1 MRRITAL
8 ITVSIFFLTQNS
20 MVLCALGE
28 ATVKSVKVSSE
39 SVYIKTDEPV
49 EHKAFMVSNP
59 PKIVIDLMNTRLKT
73 LEDIPA
79 GGTFLKR
86 VRTGQYKTEP
96 QSISRIVLEL
106 SQKIAY
112 DVVKKGND
120 IMIVVGGKI
129 FDKKIKEKDSP
140 NDKEVMKV
148 ILPEKSELLEAKLPI
163 ISVKTIAEK
172 SKRTELKKKKAT
184 EYSKD
189 IMGNLPKYPI
199 SLDYID
205 ADIKEIINMMIAKI
219 GINVIFASGVS
230 GNITIRLNQVPFD
243 EAFKIILNSN
253 GFATQQ
259 VGDNILRI
267 ASPKVFMAESKK
279 AMPQT
284 KVFFLNYAKAADI
297 KTQINSMAAA
307 HSRIASCTVDEL
319 NNAIVITDTPMG
331 LEEDARLIRNLDRI
345 PKQVLI
351 EVKLV
356 EVALNNDFNLGIQW
370 SAYGEKNGTYF
381 GAGDGANPVA
391 AGSYGSPSPVYS
403 DYKSNKPGM
412 APPAPPS
419 GGGTGVNLPANII
432 YGAFRLGKVASN
444 YMFDAVISAA
454 ASKGKAKV
462 LSDPKVATLNNKE
475 AAINIT
481 TQIPYTTSETTG
493 STPPIT
499 TTAVTYIT
507 TGIVLKVLPIITSDG
522 RVSLKLN
529 PNISQVSPTV
539 TVVAGGAPGIDTRSV
554 DTSVI
559 VKDGETIVIG
569 GLIHDYKTEGE
580 FKIPLLGDLPL
591 LGWLFKKKTSTR
603 ERRELLIFVTPK
615 ILK

>member
-1 MRRITAL
+1 MRKITAL

-20 MVLCALGE
+20 MIVCALGE
-28 ATVKSVKVSSE
+28 ATVKSVRVSSE
-39 SVYIKTDEPV
+39 SVYIKTDKPV
-49 EHKAFMVSNP
+49 KYKAFMVSNP
-59 PKIVIDLMNTRLKT
+59 PKIVVDLLNTRLKT

-86 VRTGQYKTEP
+86 VRTGQYKTKP

-120 IMIVVGGKI
+120 IMIVLGGKV
-129 FDKKIKEKDSP
+129 FNKKIKKKDSP
-140 NDKEVMKV
+140 GIKKSVKV
-148 ILPEKSELLEAKLPI
+148 ILPENPELLQAKLPV
-163 ISVKTIAEK
+163 ISVKK
-172 SKRTELKKKKAT
+172 FRRPSRLKKKKET
-184 EYSKD
+184 EHFKD
-189 IMGNLPKYPI
+189 IMGNLPRY
-199 SLDYID
+199 SMNLDYID
-205 ADIKEIINMMIAKI
+205 ADIKEVINMMVAKM

-230 GNITIRLNQVPFD
+230 GNVTIKLNNVPFD
-243 EAFKIILNSN
+243 EAFKTMLNVN
-253 GFATQQ
+253 GLATQQ

-267 ASPKVFMAESKK
+267 ASPRVFKAEAKK
-279 AMPQT
+279 ALPQT
-284 KVFFLNYAKAADI
+284 RVFFLDYSKAKDI
-297 KTQINSMAAA
+297 LLQVRGSANA
-307 HSRIASCTVDEL
+307 HGRTVVCTVDEA

-331 LEEDARLIRNLDRI
+331 LEEDARLIKNLDRA

-356 EVALNNDFNLGIQW
+356 EVALNNDFNFGIQW
-370 SAYGEKNGTYF
+370 SAYGQKKDGTYF
-381 GAGDGANPVA
+381 GAGDTVNTVGMDPRGVQSPYVA
-391 AGSYGSPSPVYS
+391 GTEVASPLT
-403 DYKSNKPGM
+403 GT
-412 APPAPPS
+412 

-432 YGAFRLGKVASN
+432 YGAFRLGKIASS
-444 YMFDAVISAA
+444 YMFDSIISAA

-462 LSDPKVATLNNKE
+462 LSDPKIATLNNKE

-499 TTAVTYIT
+499 TTKVTYLT
-507 TGIVLKVLPIITSDG
+507 TGIVLRVLPTITSDG

-529 PNISQVSPTV
+529 PDVSQVSPTV
-539 TVVAGGAPGIDTRSV
+539 TAVAGGAPGIDRRSV

-559 VKDGETIVIG
+559 VRDGETIVIG
-569 GLIHDYKTEGE
+569 GLIHDFKSEGE

-591 LGWLFKKKTSTR
+591 LGWLFKKKTSER
-603 ERRELLIFVTPK
+603 VRRELLIFVTPK
-615 ILK
+615 ILS

>member
-1 MRRITAL
+1 MRKITAL

-20 MVLCALGE
+20 MIVCALGE
-28 ATVKSVKVSSE
+28 ATVKSVRVSSE
-39 SVYIKTDEPV
+39 SVYIKTDKPV
-49 EHKAFMVSNP
+49 KYKAFMVSNP
-59 PKIVIDLMNTRLKT
+59 PKIVVDLLNTRLKT

-86 VRTGQYKTEP
+86 VRTGQYKTKP

-120 IMIVVGGKI
+120 IMIVLGGKV
-129 FDKKIKEKDSP
+129 FNKKIKKKDSP
-140 NDKEVMKV
+140 GIKKSVKV
-148 ILPEKSELLEAKLPI
+148 ILPENPELLQAKLPV
-163 ISVKTIAEK
+163 ISVKK
-172 SKRTELKKKKAT
+172 FRRPSRLKKKKET
-184 EYSKD
+184 EHFKD
-189 IMGNLPKYPI
+189 IMGNLPRY
-199 SLDYID
+199 SMNLDYID
-205 ADIKEIINMMIAKI
+205 ADIKEVINMMVAKM

-230 GNITIRLNQVPFD
+230 GNVTIKLNNVPFD
-243 EAFKIILNSN
+243 EAFKTMLNVN
-253 GFATQQ
+253 GLATQQ

-267 ASPKVFMAESKK
+267 ASPRVFKAEAKK
-279 AMPQT
+279 ALPQT
-284 KVFFLNYAKAADI
+284 RVFFLDYSKAKDI
-297 KTQINSMAAA
+297 LLQVRGSAMAQG
-307 HSRIASCTVDEL
+307 RTVVCTVDEA

-331 LEEDARLIRNLDRI
+331 LEEDARLIKNLDRA

-356 EVALNNDFNLGIQW
+356 EVALNNDFNFGIQW
-370 SAYGEKNGTYF
+370 SAYGQKKDGTYF
-381 GAGDGANPVA
+381 GAGDTVNTVGMDPRGVQSPYVA
-391 AGSYGSPSPVYS
+391 GTEVASPLT
-403 DYKSNKPGM
+403 GT
-412 APPAPPS
+412 

-432 YGAFRLGKVASN
+432 YGAFRLGKIASS
-444 YMFDAVISAA
+444 YMFDSIISAA

-462 LSDPKVATLNNKE
+462 LSDPKIATLNNKE

-499 TTAVTYIT
+499 TTKVTYLT
-507 TGIVLKVLPIITSDG
+507 TGIVLRVLPTITSDG

-529 PNISQVSPTV
+529 PDVSQVSPTV
-539 TVVAGGAPGIDTRSV
+539 TAVAGGAPGIDRRSV

-559 VKDGETIVIG
+559 VRDGETIVIG
-569 GLIHDYKTEGE
+569 GLIHDFKSEGE

-591 LGWLFKKKTSTR
+591 LGWLFKKKTSER
-603 ERRELLIFVTPK
+603 VRRELLIFVTPK
-615 ILK
+615 ILS

>member
-28 ATVKSVKVSSE
+28 ATVKSVRVSSE

-59 PKIVIDLMNTRLKT
+59 PKIVIDLMNTKLKT

-112 DVVKKGND
+112 DVIKRGND
-120 IMIVVGGKI
+120 IIIVVGGKV
-129 FDKKIKEKDSP
+129 FNKKIKEKDSL
-140 NDKEVMKV
+140 NDKEVVKV
-148 ILPEKSELLEAKLPI
+148 ILPEKSELLKAKLPI
-163 ISVKTIAEK
+163 ISVKTVAEK

-189 IMGNLPKYPI
+189 IMGNLPKHSM

-243 EAFKIILNSN
+243 EAFKTILNVN
-253 GFATQQ
+253 GLATQQ

-267 ASPKVFMAESKK
+267 ASPKVFIAESKK
-279 AMPQT
+279 AMLQT
-284 KVFFLNYAKAADI
+284 KVFFLDYSKASDI
-297 KTQINSMAAA
+297 MTQIVGV
-307 HSRIASCTVDEL
+307 ASAKKRQITCSVDL
-319 NNAIVITDTPMG
+319 INNALIITDTPMG
-331 LEEDARLIRNLDRI
+331 LEESARLIRNLDRI

-370 SAYGEKNGTYF
+370 SVYGQKDETTY
-381 GAGDGANPVA
+381 
-391 AGSYGSPSPVYS
+391 SYGDVN
-403 DYKSNKPGM
+403 NKLTQVDSMGTKVGEIQLPLAGNQ
-412 APPAPPS
+412 
-419 GGGTGVNLPANII
+419 GGTGVNLPANII
-432 YGAFRLGKVASN
+432 YGAFRLGKITSN
-444 YMFDAVISAA
+444 YIFDSLITAA